1 MSITTQTL
9 RKDYTANGI
18 NTIFAV
24 DFPIFYESNATPK
37 FSIEVITT
45 NTSGIE
51 TIKIETIDYTITY
64 TSIENGVIQTS
75 NVVFNIAPINQHK
88 VSILRK
94 VNLTQNAEF
103 TTTGTEKYSG
113 KAVESALDK
122 LTLQNLQIQESLNRV
137 VRLPKSSS
145 LINIEFPIDLNRADQ
160 VVVVNTTGDNLTTKN
175 LADINLATL
184 TNFAKTLM
192 DDNNASEARTT
203 LDAQQ
208 LNANLTA
215 LAGLT
220 GVSNLT
226 ALAGLIGASNK
237 LPYFTGVG
245 TMAVRDLL
253 ATNTIQGI
261 SFLPQKITIANNTTD
276 ANNDIDFSDGNF
288 VFSDFSG
295 QAYVSAMTKRLDANW
310 TAGNN
315 NGGLDTG
322 TKAANTWYYCYAI
335 YNPTTQASDFIF
347 SASNTSPTLPSGFTK
362 IRKIA
367 SIRTNISGNIRNGN
381 YSFFVNSYRFE
392 YKTKV
397 LIFQSTTSITGTVVD
412 AECPPLTIAEIIA
425 DQSSTTDC
433 STLITSLDVDDEAP
447 IHPSYANISS
457 SSQYNGATTLFIR
470 TNSLAQ
476 IRRRSSGTSGT
487 LSLRIVGWIE
497 YI

>member
-45 NTSGIE
+45 DTSGIE

-75 NVVFNIAPINQHK
+75 NVVFNVAPINQHK

-160 VVVVNTTGDNLTTKN
+160 AVVVNTTGDNLTTKN

-203 LDAQQ
+203 LNAQQ

-220 GVSNLT
+220 
-226 ALAGLIGASNK
+226 GASNK

-245 TMAVRDLL
+245 TMAVQDLIAT
-253 ATNTIQGI
+253 ATNRGI
-261 SFLPQKITIANNTTD
+261 SYINNPVTLVNEGTSITDTIGFNAGTFITSSGLQIYLPLIRKKIQSTG
-276 ANNDIDFSDGNF
+276 S
-288 VFSDFSG
+288 
-295 QAYVSAMTKRLDANW
+295 W
-310 TAGNN
+310 TAGDTNN
-315 NGGLDTG
+315 GLDTG
-322 TKAANTWYYCYAI
+322 SRTASTFYRTFVIQNNSTGAYDILFSVSATSPTVPSGYTNLGIMDYAI
-335 YNPTTQASDFIF
+335 IRVNASNNIAISKWHSNDKRLVLGGTERITFVNSTAGSGNVTILNTTEPLELVVRLYLSLTTTGASDFSVYGNEHTPADIHDTVFVATNNGFQVAGGGNVYTSDGKIYWKNF
-347 SASNTSPTLPSGFTK
+347 STTGGVASQIGVIKSIK
-362 IRKIA
+362 IR
-367 SIRTNISGNIRNGN
+367 S
-381 YSFFVNSYRFE
+381 
-392 YKTKV
+392 
-397 LIFQSTTSITGTVVD
+397 
-412 AECPPLTIAEIIA
+412 
-425 DQSSTTDC
+425 
-433 STLITSLDVDDEAP
+433 
-447 IHPSYANISS
+447 
-457 SSQYNGATTLFIR
+457 
-470 TNSLAQ
+470 
-476 IRRRSSGTSGT
+476 
-487 LSLRIVGWIE
+487 
-497 YI
+497 

>member
-45 NTSGIE
+45 DTSGIE

-122 LTLQNLQIQESLNRV
+122 LTLQILQIQESLNRV

-160 VVVVNTTGDNLTTKN
+160 AVVVNATGNNLTTKN

-192 DDNNASEARTT
+192 DDNNASEARAT

-220 GVSNLT
+220 GVSN
-226 ALAGLIGASNK
+226 K

-245 TMAVRDLL
+245 TMAVRDLI

-261 SFLPQKITIANNTTD
+261 SYINNPVTLVNDGISITDTIGFNAGTFVTSSGTQIYLPIIRKKIQSTG
-276 ANNDIDFSDGNF
+276 S
-288 VFSDFSG
+288 
-295 QAYVSAMTKRLDANW
+295 W
-310 TAGNN
+310 TAGDTNN
-315 NGGLDTG
+315 GLDTG
-322 TKAANTWYYCYAI
+322 SRT
-335 YNPTTQASDFIF
+335 ASTFYRTYVIQNNSTGAYDILF
-347 SASNTSPTLPSGFTK
+347 SISATSPTVPSGYTNLGIMDYAI
-362 IRKIA
+362 IRINASNVIA
-367 SIRTNISGNIRNGN
+367 TSKWDTQNKKLVLGAGQQIV
-381 YSFFVNSYRFE
+381 FVNSTAGSGNATILNTTEPLEFDVKLSIGLTTTGFSDFASYGSE
-392 YKTKV
+392 QDGTSPNDC
-397 LIFQSTTSITGTVVD
+397 LIVGTNNGFTAINNGLVYTSDGKIYWKNFTTSGGVSNQTGV
-412 AECPPLTIAEIIA
+412 IKSIK
-425 DQSSTTDC
+425 
-433 STLITSLDVDDEAP
+433 
-447 IHPSYANISS
+447 
-457 SSQYNGATTLFIR
+457 IR
-470 TNSLAQ
+470 S
-476 IRRRSSGTSGT
+476 
-487 LSLRIVGWIE
+487 
-497 YI
+497 